1 MKKYL
6 LPVSFYLPFYALIFI
21 SHKDYP
27 TNMAGPGLDILVFGV
42 YVVVSIFFIV
52 KNTFLYFNVDKSF
65 KNSCLI
71 HMLGLIWI
79 FVSLAFL

>member
-6 LPVSFYLPFYALIFI
+6 LPLSFYLLFYPLVFI
-21 SHKDYP
+21 SHKNYP
-27 TNMAGPGLDILVFGV
+27 TDMAGPGLDMPVVCF

-52 KNTFLYFNVDKSF
+52 KNTFLYFNVNRSLR
-65 KNSCLI
+65 NICLVHI
-71 HMLGLIWI
+71 LGLLWI

>member
-6 LPVSFYLPFYALIFI
+6 LPLSFYLLFYPLVFI
-21 SHKDYP
+21 SHKNYP
-27 TNMAGPGLDILVFGV
+27 TDMAGPGLDMPVVGV
-42 YVVVSIFFIV
+42 YIIVSIFFVV

-71 HMLGLIWI
+71 HLLGLLWI